1 MLAKSQRYGYQAHL
15 AISIST
21 EENIFYLKT
30 VNLFE
35 AEICIAM
42 IRPELFLWLSNHS
55 IIYLRT
61 IKPFQQVLKK
71 IILFSKTVNLFGAE
85 ICIAMI

>member
-1 MLAKSQRYGYQAHL
+1 MLAKSQRHGYQAHL

-21 EENIFYLKT
+21 EENILYLKT

-42 IRPELFLWLSNHS
+42 IQPE
-55 IIYLRT
+55 
-61 IKPFQQVLKK
+61 
-71 IILFSKTVNLFGAE
+71 
-85 ICIAMI
+85 